1 MCGVRL
7 LCSAHCKYNDGTG
20 YYNLC
25 NHKDVQK
32 VTIPYGGVDRIYTE
46 GCSLGRD
53 AQLNNAQCNKDQ
65 AT

>member
-32 VTIPYGGVDRIYTE
+32 ATIPYGGVDRIYTE
-46 GCSLGRD
+46 GCPLK
-53 AQLNNAQCNKDQ
+53 QYNKEVNNETQK
-65 AT
+65 